1 MKLKSVFK
9 RLSALALSSA
19 LAMGLLPMLPAQEAE
34 AADFSLGSGFSDP
47 TITVATMYYWK
58 EGLPPVVK
66 NRDGKM
72 EGSTVGVE
80 YPVIIS
86 WGDDNGTQYYI
97 NITDTTPIRSSW
109 QNGEQYPAI
118 KNYLESSI
126 DHDDNNYN
134 QTFEKQYY
142 HGLPAGWWNP
152 MRGYSN
158 KGMVGLFDSMD
169 IAQSLRESGVAAS
182 MSSPT
187 NMYLVPV
194 GEAYGYQHY
203 GLEIGEDS
211 GRWLV
216 GEHFFR
222 SNTRRSRGYDNS
234 LDWYLEVRDV
244 DKANFADVNWRMPA
258 KYAYANNVSGYDS
271 SADYTTSSFPHRTWD
286 FARTSDGYYT
296 IATDGDA
303 GWYVEDGGGS
313 SVDEWQTTQ
322 HDYVKGGIWNS
333 AETWLRHSYSKFL
346 SNIWHSSYIYTVGGW
361 HEERSHGSVADSLDY
376 KYRVFYGEPNLVS
389 FLQSDTRV
397 QSGQVV
403 NLDGPIVIGENA
415 TVTVEDG
422 GVLVVSGWVMNGG
435 YIMVKP
441 GGMLI
446 VQDQERLDGTKQYGV
461 INSFFKKDSTR
472 KNGRIACDGIMIVN
486 RDCKVIGS
494 GRYGLQ
500 FGAGAHCV
508 NYGQLVG
515 SHMEV
520 YSDHTIENRGSS
532 AAVFAGYVLEGDGFA
547 LANQKLTAG
556 DLDGLMSYIP
566 NATVKTAD
574 NAVYGSAGWKDGRL
588 TASREPPKA
597 NRAGHVTD
605 VDPYI
610 STYAVETDA
619 AQGVSFVKDSAG
631 RRYDWYDSLHDY
643 VRFDYVGG
651 SLTSY
656 VFGGRA
662 VPETPPTTQRASNV
676 ADFDAAR
683 RQFFVRDN
691 GVTYWYDPEKA
702 AFLDENALTDA
713 YYPGT
718 PVFPGGV
725 LGAEIIL
732 ETGEFYLESTAATG
746 LRATV
751 TPKGNTYE
759 LTMQKPNAANDVA
772 QRLRFTKHADGRYV
786 ITNDAHKELALTIKD
801 GAQLELTTYGAG
813 NQSFLRQDAGG
824 GSYYFVVQ
832 GPAVSVA
839 LSLLFG
845 QTGEGAAV
853 RWVSNSMRSFD
864 QDGNCKWKLV
874 KAA

>member
-1 MKLKSVFK
+1 MKLKPVFK
-9 RLSALALSSA
+9 RAGALALSSA
-19 LAMGLLPMLPAQEAE
+19 LALGLLPILTAREAE

-66 NRDGKM
+66 NRDGKT

-86 WGDDNGTQYYI
+86 WGENDGTQYYM
-97 NITDTTPIRSSW
+97 NITDTDPIQHSW
-109 QNGEQYPAI
+109 NNGEQYPAI
-118 KNYLESSI
+118 GQYVNYTY

-134 QTFEKQYY
+134 QPDEEQYY
-142 HGLPAGWWNP
+142 HGEPAGWLAHH
-152 MRGYSN
+152 REYSYH
-158 KGMVGLFDSMD
+158 MVSLFESMS
-169 IAQSLRESGVAAS
+169 IARSLRENGVAAS
-182 MSSPT
+182 MDVPT

-203 GLEIGEDS
+203 GLEIGEGS
-211 GRWLV
+211 NRWLV

-222 SNTRRSRGYDNS
+222 SDKRKSRGFDNS

-244 DKANFADVNWRMPA
+244 DKAHFTDVNWRMPA
-258 KYAYANNVSGYDS
+258 KYASVSNVDGYSS

-313 SVDEWQTTQ
+313 VVDGWTTTQ
-322 HDYVKGGIWNS
+322 HDYVKGNIWNFTEFWLQHDS
-333 AETWLRHSYSKFL
+333 PNAAAFRINYNDKIKTYGDWYGVYDHGTAAESDAF
-346 SNIWHSSYIYTVGGW
+346 
-361 HEERSHGSVADSLDY
+361 

-415 TVTVEDG
+415 TVTVESG
-422 GVLVVSGWVMNGG
+422 GVLVVSGWVQNGG
-435 YIMVKP
+435 YIMVKR

-461 INSFFKKDSTR
+461 INSFFERDMLK
-472 KNGRIACDGIMIVN
+472 KNGRIACDGVMIVN

-520 YSDHTIENRGSS
+520 YSDHAIENRGGA
-532 AAVFAGYVLEGDGFA
+532 AAVYAGYVLSGGGFA

-556 DLDGLMSYIP
+556 DLDGLLIP
-566 NATVKTAD
+566 TVNGKIRMPE
-574 NAVYGSAGWKDGRL
+574 NAVYGSAGWQDGRWS
-588 TASREPPKA
+588 AFYEPPTA
-597 NRAGHVTD
+597 NRTGHVTD
-605 VDPYI
+605 IDPYI

-619 AQGVSFVKDSAG
+619 AQGVSFVRDSAL
-631 RRYDWYDSLHDY
+631 RRYDWYDSLQDY
-643 VRFDYVGG
+643 VRFEYVGG
-651 SLTSY
+651 TLTSY

-662 VPETPPTTQRASNV
+662 VPETPPADTRSPNV

-683 RQFFVRDN
+683 RQFFIRDN

-702 AFLDENALTDA
+702 AFLDENALTDT

-725 LGAEIIL
+725 LGAEI
-732 ETGEFYLESTAATG
+732 
-746 LRATV
+746 
-751 TPKGNTYE
+751 
-759 LTMQKPNAANDVA
+759 
-772 QRLRFTKHADGRYV
+772 
-786 ITNDAHKELALTIKD
+786 
-801 GAQLELTTYGAG
+801 
-813 NQSFLRQDAGG
+813 
-824 GSYYFVVQ
+824 
-832 GPAVSVA
+832 
-839 LSLLFG
+839 
-845 QTGEGAAV
+845 
-853 RWVSNSMRSFD
+853 
-864 QDGNCKWKLV
+864 V
-874 KAA
+874 KAT